1 MGEILTICI
10 NCHVINMITDD
21 CKHIRSGREGKF
33 SSHMS
38 FALT

>member
-1 MGEILTICI
+1 MGEILTVCI
-10 NCHVINMITDD
+10 NCHVINITDD
-21 CKHIRSGREGKF
+21 CKHIRSDREGKI